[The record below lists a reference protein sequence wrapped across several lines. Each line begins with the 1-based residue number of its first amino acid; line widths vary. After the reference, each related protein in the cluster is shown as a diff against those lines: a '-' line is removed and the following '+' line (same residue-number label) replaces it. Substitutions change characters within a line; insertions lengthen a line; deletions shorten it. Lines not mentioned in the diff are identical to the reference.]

1 MYFTADADIFLCES
15 SCVHTAPPPPH
26 PCTLRLSAP
35 LSAALSSSVQAL
47 PVLAQVQSLRGV
59 NERLLAENRA
69 MLRVLAHLTE
79 SASMPETEDL

>member
-1 MYFTADADIFLCES
+1 MLIR
-15 SCVHTAPPPPH
+15 SCVSLPVCTPPPH
-26 PCTLRLSAP
+26 TPQPPHAPSAGP

-69 MLRVLAHLTE
+69 MLRVLARLTD